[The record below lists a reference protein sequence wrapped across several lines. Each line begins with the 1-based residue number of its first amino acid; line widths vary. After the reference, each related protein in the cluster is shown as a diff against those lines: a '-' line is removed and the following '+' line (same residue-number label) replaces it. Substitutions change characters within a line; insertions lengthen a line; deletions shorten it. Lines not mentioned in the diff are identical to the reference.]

1 MKTRIIALA
10 FAAALMAASM
20 TGCGLSEEGKHAQS
34 LLNALPETYSAEND
48 AQLEEARA
56 AYDALPDEEKEKV
69 DKSALDA
76 LEQSMIDQYA
86 VSINEK
92 IAALEVTVGS
102 GSDVKKMHGN
112 IKEIF
117 EEIEKAPRA
126 VDAHIDY
133 DTLAGKMAK
142 EFEKLNDI
150 ANDLAKDSPAC
161 VKIMELATLLNGS
174 SSRTSVLYGYCND
187 IQTQINKMSGNVSTY
202 SLQKAVDDLQDDLLY
217 DEISAIMGR
226 VTVYQ
231 EVDKLSDK
239 VVKFYEPYKN
249 ADDMREELSQ
259 WTDVIAER
267 G

>member
-34 LLNALPETYSAEND
+34 LLNALPETYSAEID

-117 EEIEKAPRA
+117 EEIEKAPPCRR
-126 VDAHIDY
+126 
-133 DTLAGKMAK
+133 
-142 EFEKLNDI
+142 
-150 ANDLAKDSPAC
+150 C
-161 VKIMELATLLNGS
+161 
-174 SSRTSVLYGYCND
+174 
-187 IQTQINKMSGNVSTY
+187 
-202 SLQKAVDDLQDDLLY
+202 
-217 DEISAIMGR
+217 
-226 VTVYQ
+226 
-231 EVDKLSDK
+231 
-239 VVKFYEPYKN
+239 PY
-249 ADDMREELSQ
+249 RL
-259 WTDVIAER
+259 
-267 G
+267 